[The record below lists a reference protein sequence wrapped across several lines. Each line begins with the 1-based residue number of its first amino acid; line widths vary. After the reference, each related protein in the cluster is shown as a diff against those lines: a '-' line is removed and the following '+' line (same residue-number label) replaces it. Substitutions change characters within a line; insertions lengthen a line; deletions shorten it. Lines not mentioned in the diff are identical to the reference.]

1 MKNMECCPT
10 PRLYARRQSAERV
23 PAHGVLSV
31 VQWGVRQGE
40 VDVSIEIVIELVLVE
55 QAR

>member
-1 MKNMECCPT
+1 MKNMEC
-10 PRLYARRQSAERV
+10 RLHAGRQSAESV